1 MEMHQIRYFLA
12 VSKTLNFTRAA
23 EECHVSQPSLTRA
36 IKLLEDEFGGEL
48 FRRERNLSHLTEL
61 GQRMLPLIQTCYE
74 SALGA
79 QTLAKSI
86 KKGDVASLRLVL
98 SRTID
103 IELLMPLLTE
113 LMRAMNG
120 LELKFLR
127 GTVKEVAEIMKA
139 GEGDIAV
146 AGPLSESWERFD
158 ARPLFTEDFALIV
171 SETHRLA
178 GRPSVNID
186 ELRQEHLLAR
196 TYCEMADQ
204 IVAQIRGDSAV
215 TVHGHDVASE
225 RDLLALLQSNF
236 GVTIAP
242 RSAFIPST
250 LRRIP
255 INAFSIKRTVFVYT
269 VAGRPWPAAAATLM
283 KQLQA
288 ADWSAHAS

>member
-12 VSKTLNFTRAA
+12 VSRTLNFTRAA
-23 EECHVSQPSLTRA
+23 EECNVSQPSLTRA
-36 IKLLEDEFGGEL
+36 VKLLEDEFGGEL
-48 FRRERNLSHLTEL
+48 FRRERNLSHMTEL

-79 QTLAKSI
+79 QSLAKSI
-86 KKGDVASLRLVL
+86 KKGEVATLRIAL

-103 IELLMPLLTE
+103 IELLMPFLAE

-120 LELKFLR
+120 LELRFLR
-127 GTVKEVAEIMKA
+127 GTGKEVAEMMKA
-139 GEGDIAV
+139 GEGDLAV
-146 AGPLSESWERFD
+146 AGPAAESWERFD

-171 SETHRLA
+171 SENHRLA
-178 GRPSVNID
+178 GKTCVDIE
-186 ELRQEHLLAR
+186 ELLGERLLAR

-204 IVAQIRGDSAV
+204 IIARIRGALAKPI
-215 TVHGHDVASE
+215 HGHHVASE
-225 RDLLALLQSNF
+225 RDLLALLQSNI

-242 RSAFIPST
+242 KSAFIPSA

-255 INAFSIKRTVFVYT
+255 INAFSIQRTVFVYT
-269 VAGRPWPAAAATLM
+269 VAGRPWPPAAATFM

-288 ADWSAHAS
+288 ADWSAHAI